1 MDNPVDLGE
10 LSNLLS
16 LMVIKG
22 ATDLFITV
30 GVEPT
35 VIVKGKYYRASDEVM
50 TQRKITHIVNSVLSE
65 KQQQE
70 FKEELALDFGFEFP
84 GVGRCRLN
92 FYHQKGAPAMVARFI
107 SNIIPNFETL
117 GIPNS
122 LKKIML
128 EKRGLVLVVG
138 AAGSGKS
145 TTLASMLDY
154 RNSHH
159 SGHILTI
166 EDPIEYTHSH
176 KQCLVSQR
184 EIGIDTKSYKD
195 ALKHALRETPDT
207 ILIGEIRDS
216 ETAKYALRFAE
227 TGHLCLSSMHA
238 NNTTQA
244 IDRFLNLFPE
254 SEHRRIRHDL
264 SQHLLVIVAQRFANS
279 QKDGQPLLVSEV
291 MMNNHFVASLIEK
304 GELAKVK
311 SAMSESDN
319 SSQTFDD
326 VLNKL
331 VSDKKISRDEAL
343 RVADSRIN
351 LSLALESDQG
361 NILGAGYDP
370 MNFQESH
377 DKVS

>member
-1 MDNPVDLGE
+1 MDNPIDLGE

-35 VIVKGKYYRASDEVM
+35 VIVDGNYYRASDEVI
-50 TQRKITHIVNSVLSE
+50 TQAKINDIVDSVLSE
-65 KQQQE
+65 KQSQT
-70 FKEELALDFGFEFP
+70 FKQELALDFGVEFP

-92 FYHQKGAPAMVARFI
+92 FYHQKGAPAIVARFI
-107 SNIIPNFETL
+107 SNKIPDFETL
-117 GIPNS
+117 GIPS
-122 LKKIML
+122 ALQKVMR

-176 KQCLVSQR
+176 KMCLVSQR
-184 EIGIDTKSYKD
+184 EVGIDTKSYED

-207 ILIGEIRDS
+207 ILIGEIRDA

-227 TGHLCLSSMHA
+227 TGHLCISSMHA
-238 NNTTQA
+238 NNATQA
-244 IDRFLNLFPE
+244 IDRFLNLFSE
-254 SEHRRIRHDL
+254 SEHQRIRHDL

-279 QKDGQPLLVSEV
+279 VKNHRILVSEV
-291 MMNNHFVASLIEK
+291 MMNNHFIASLIEK
-304 GELAKVK
+304 GEMSKVK
-311 SAMSESDN
+311 TAMSESDN
-319 SSQTFDD
+319 DSQIFDD

-343 RVADSRIN
+343 RIADSKIN
-351 LSLALESDQG
+351 LSLALESEDS
-361 NILGAGYDP
+361 NILGVDYEP
-370 MNFQESH
+370 MDYKQGR
-377 DKVS
+377 DKVN